1 MNEVGQLIRRLEAS
15 MQETFRKIE
24 SIPDEYIDQPCRH
37 SCARGGKVWHLLTHN
52 IDHERMH
59 AGQIISA
66 RDSLRKLQR
75 DKRSHLLAELYIARA
90 QVIAALV
97 GLDDADL
104 DKPPKEGKWSIREV
118 VEHLIYWDRNSID
131 DMAAQYRED
140 TEK

>member
-1 MNEVGQLIRRLEAS
+1 MSEVGQLIRRLEAS
-15 MQETFRKIE
+15 MQETFQKIE
-24 SIPDEYIDQPCRH
+24 SIPDEYIDAPCRH
-37 SCARGGKVWHLLTHN
+37 ICARGGKVWHLLTHN

-97 GLDDADL
+97 GLEDADL

-131 DMAAQYRED
+131 DVAAQYRED
-140 TEK
+140 AEK